1 MPTLTS
7 TKAIAELI
15 DNNQDSIIN
24 IVLFSISLE
33 LILES
38 FNEFIFLFEQ
48 EDSNRQVLVVLLFEQ
63 SFLIL
68 YQR

>member
-48 EDSNRQVLVVLLFEQ
+48 EDSNRQVLVVLPFEQ

>member
-7 TKAIAELI
+7 TKAIAKLI

-48 EDSNRQVLVVLLFEQ
+48 EDSNRQNLVVLLFEQ